1 MIQYNLPV
9 SDIQD
14 PRVVKLSLPK
24 SPFQQT
30 PSPARVARNHC
41 LRPVPRSEKASI
53 VGIAKEGPGT
63 SIFHQERSV
72 GIWEAR
78 ILSLLQFRGPG
89 RGQGGT
95 SLPNMY
101 AAPLH

>member
-1 MIQYNLPV
+1 MTQYNMPV
-9 SDIQD
+9 SDIQY
-14 PRVVKLSLPK
+14 PRVVQLSLPK

-30 PSPARVARNHC
+30 PSRARVARNHC

-53 VGIAKEGPGT
+53 VRGIANQVPVT
-63 SIFHQERSV
+63 NILHQERSV
-72 GIWEAR
+72 GIREAR

-95 SLPNMY
+95 SLPNID
-101 AAPLH
+101 ATLH